1 MKKVAVI
8 NVPYKLSSFKE
19 GAASLH
25 IGHSIAILRN
35 ECKDVGYVE
44 YIDYNFEEFRVFS
57 ALIYEYIDAY
67 KDKYFSTF
75 QKYESLDAIIRI
87 ILEEMMGVDIGLSN
101 YLNIPESDV
110 KKLVE
115 AARYAFS
122 KQLEIIKRGSFDS
135 IILYAANNVSLLL

>member
-1 MKKVAVI
+1 MGQKSVKSSVFSL
-8 NVPYKLSSFKE
+8 LSR
-19 GAASLH
+19 H
-25 IGHSIAILRN
+25 
-35 ECKDVGYVE
+35 

-110 KKLVE
+110 KKTC
-115 AARYAFS
+115 
-122 KQLEIIKRGSFDS
+122 RGCQICFFQT
-135 IILYAANNVSLLL
+135 A